1 MDTNKL
7 KVVPDQALVYDIDEI
22 DGAMYMFSHLAGG
35 SVIFRFEEAIDPA
48 RGAVLL
54 NGRPHTDWE
63 ITKFIF
69 NDCPILLVHVRGY
82 LNEYGTTAQ
91 VRISGFESPDGRQM
105 DPQ

>member
-54 NGRPHTDWE
+54 NGRPHTDWK
-63 ITKFIF
+63 ITKIYTQRLP
-69 NDCPILLVHVRGY
+69 NPACVCPGLSKTITSRRRKPHFRL
-82 LNEYGTTAQ
+82 
-91 VRISGFESPDGRQM
+91 
-105 DPQ
+105 